1 MYDKY
6 LRGNTFSTGQTLLPK
21 HKGFLFSHSISGGAD
36 ATFMFIDDNGNT
48 FFMGLT
54 FASGIN
60 ILPMG
65 VHSVVNMAA
74 GLTGLRLN

>member
-6 LRGNTFSTGQTLLPK
+6 LRGNTFLTGPTGLPK
-21 HKGFLFSHSISGGAD
+21 HKGFLFSHSASAGLSAGFYIIND
-36 ATFMFIDDNGNT
+36 EGNT

-60 ILPMG
+60 ILPMQI
-65 VHSVVNMAA
+65 HTLRPHPT
-74 GLTGLRLN
+74 GLTALYLN